1 MNLSIFSF
9 SKMGKPNIS
18 LTLLMAV
25 IIIIP
30 LSFVLPKNKEKYL
43 GDLFWTQKTFAPSKY
58 NMVLMGD
65 SRTYR
70 GVSPMVME
78 EELPGIKILNFGYS
92 DGGLN
97 PTMFRAAEEKLDR
110 TLSSN
115 IIVLGISANT
125 ITGYTQNNE
134 QYLKELSR
142 TREEIFERLYLNPL
156 LYWFSSVSLE
166 LLREQFKQTKKTSYY
181 LNKYH
186 QEGYVESVKFP
197 SDTMEA
203 IPLYIN
209 DFTNYKVET
218 KYLNQLYDQVREWT
232 NLGIVVVGY
241 RPPVSQPMQALEDS
255 LGAYHEDQIRERF
268 VAFGGHWIEVKSSHY
283 KTYDGSHLDQNSAR
297 DFSYNLASEIKRI
310 LAEQ

>member
-1 MNLSIFSF
+1 ME
-9 SKMGKPNIS
+9 KPNIS

-58 NMVLMGD
+58 NIVLMGD

-70 GVSPMVME
+70 GVSPLLME

-97 PTMFRAAEEKLDR
+97 PTMFHAAEEKLDR
-110 TLSSN
+110 TLSPN
-115 IIVLGISANT
+115 IIVMGVSANT
-125 ITGYTQNNE
+125 ITGYSQNNE

-142 TREEIFERLYLNPL
+142 TREEIFERRYLNPL
-156 LYWFSSVSLE
+156 LYWFSSVSPE
-166 LLREQFKQTKKTSYY
+166 QMREQITQTKKSSYY
-181 LNKYH
+181 INKYD
-186 QEGYVESVKFP
+186 QQGYVESIKFP

-203 IPLYIN
+203 IPLYVN
-209 DFTNYKVET
+209 DFTKYKVEA
-218 KYLNQLYDQVREWT
+218 KYLNQLCDQVKKWT

-268 VAFGGHWIEVKSSHY
+268 VTSGGHWIDVKPSQY
-283 KTYDGSHLDQNSAR
+283 KTYDGSHLDQNSAKK
-297 DFSYNLASEIKRI
+297 FSYNLATEIKRI
-310 LAEQ
+310 LVEK